1 MKFLIALLALTALAQ
16 AERDLSKFTPKA
28 RHVVPKHPP
37 SAVPKVVGG
46 AETDRHQY
54 PHMAALFIDDMYF
67 CGGSILAQDKILT
80 AGHCCDGARSIE
92 AIVGGHN
99 IRQSESTQQTVNSK
113 LIEGHPDYDPYNI
126 ANDVCVVTLSS
137 NIKLDGTTTKA
148 IQLYQG
154 NDSLEGEEAIV
165 SGWGR
170 PSDSS
175 GAISPVLRHASD
187 KVISNKECKESFNI
201 VRDSTICMNGKN
213 GRSACNGDSG
223 GPLTVNG
230 EEVGV
235 VSFGSAWGCA
245 IGFPSA
251 YARVSVFR
259 DWINSKL

>member
-1 MKFLIALLALTALAQ
+1 
-16 AERDLSKFTPKA
+16 AERDLSKFTPRA
-28 RHVVPKHPP
+28 RYVVPNHAPP
-37 SAVPKVVGG
+37 VLPKVVGG
-46 AETDRHQY
+46 EEADRHQY
-54 PHMAALFIDDMYF
+54 PYMAALFIDDMYS
-67 CGGSILAQDKILT
+67 CGGSILAENKILT
-80 AGHCCDGARSIE
+80 AAHCCDGARSVE

-99 IRQSESTQQTVNSK
+99 IRQSESTQQTVYSK

-137 NIKLDGTTTKA
+137 NINLDVR
-148 IQLYQG
+148 LYQG
-154 NDSLEGEEAIV
+154 SDSLEGEEATV

-175 GAISPVLRHASD
+175 GSISPVLRHASD
-187 KVISNKECKESFNI
+187 KVISNKEWKESFSI
-201 VRDSTICMNGKN
+201 VRDSTICLNGKN
-213 GRSACNGDSG
+213 GRGACNGDSG

-245 IGFPSA
+245 VGFPSA
-251 YARVSVFR
+251 YARVSAFH